1 MLQKYRITI
10 TEIYTGKEVMDPV
23 ECNGFLI
30 QGYIGPR
37 DEDGCYKGV
46 CTRIH
51 EAMKA
56 DISMGLFTNDVT
68 KEVMY
73 VGAKLGKKVERRRA
87 LRRLFGRGVD
97 E

>member
-10 TEIYTGKEVMDPV
+10 TEIYTGKEVMEPV

-46 CTRIH
+46 RTRIH

-56 DISMGLFTNDVT
+56 DISLGLYNNDVT
-68 KEVMY
+68 KEAMY
-73 VGAKLGKKVERRRA
+73 GGAKCGRKLERRMA